1 MTAGKWITGLAVVV
15 CLAAGV
21 CTGQQ
26 VRQAPPQL
34 IAADSE
40 LAEYLVRARTLIDDG
55 TYELAIEILQSIL
68 SRSEVGFATDDLRH
82 FHSLRQE
89 VSRTIGQMPPEGMVL
104 YRMLYDPPAEQ
115 LYEQAMATGD
125 AGLLSQIAAEY
136 RHTSAGPKALDAMAQ
151 RSFDHAQFA
160 QAGRYWATSLELDIP
175 ADAVALTLARMA
187 AAYHMAHD
195 PATADQVLQR
205 LISEYPM
212 AEAAIAGGEQ
222 PLAEFVERMLRQPAP
237 VASRRELSG
246 WPGMGGI
253 PDGVG
258 IMADCATPQAP
269 RWRYP
274 QSDDG
279 RLLISLDH
287 MILSPD
293 QTAQGYNQFGR
304 SISQM
309 QMPSTSLKIRDGQV
323 MLQLSVGDEVST
335 MTVPAMIQPVLAG
348 DVLLFRDRRNIIAL
362 DVRSGQRRWEV
373 PFATELEGGQS
384 RAFPG
389 FYEFYMPFLTA
400 LYDSGHFSLTAA
412 DDMVFAVGGADGPSG
427 HMAEAMRGMMVMDD
441 SPPPKATEL
450 AAFSISHE
458 GRRIWSTTTSSD
470 ENAELSQCRFISPP
484 TVSGGRL
491 YILAVHM
498 ESYYLFCLDA
508 ESGSIV
514 WKAYVCQMPGVT
526 MEGISNPSLIGMLYR
541 GSPPAVAE
549 GRVTVLTNS
558 GVVSAFE
565 TDTGRAL
572 WAYQYDSSVNNVANL
587 PTDRGMMMPEPP
599 QMRLGNLILSPI
611 NPVIVTGGRV
621 IFLPADGN
629 DVLCLAADS
638 GRPLWARPRQ
648 GQHYLSALDRGRL
661 LLSRPGLIAAS
672 VATGQTLFEATLTDV
687 VGRPAVMRRAVLLS
701 GRARLYRL
709 DLSSDEI
716 TASDLTS
723 TILPTAN
730 AIVGNLI
737 TAEGRVIA
745 ANVSGVCS
753 YVDCDTVRRE
763 IAEQMSTV
771 SQAEQIDMHYE
782 RGWLAFYA
790 RQFEEAYAD
799 FLACQSLA
807 DSLGVAGPPQLRTKL
822 YLSCVG
828 WANQAA
834 EPEEMIALFDLAD
847 SYAQTDQERAHNALR
862 RAKYYESV
870 GDFQRAA
877 ALAHQILNL
886 YSGQELVDVAI
897 GPEADAEARFGEDL
911 PRIPVAELIHGRF
924 LYDMI
929 SRNGQ
934 ECYAAFDAEA
944 EAALTRAR
952 AGGNPT
958 AMLESAHRWP
968 NSKWADDSLY
978 EAAEIYYTRAV
989 QAEGD
994 LREEL
999 FAKASQALIRV
1010 ANWPGSS
1017 LAAPAQMMLAVTYA
1031 RQDKNVLVADACSAA
1046 RDLAQRML
1054 GDEADAMVIDFADVH
1069 GTLGE
1074 LTAATTS
1081 GSLDSRAQPARQE
1094 ALEMPVRQRFVI
1106 PGSGQIVLTGHD
1118 QPLLIDGDMVLVVDN
1133 HLMRVDPG
1141 ATDAESAVRW
1151 RMELPDQPEQ
1161 DNAWPELRGGVDSRG
1176 RTLAVTDGRLILGID
1191 AETGRLQRRKS
1202 CPGPSDAA
1210 PPTVA
1215 FADGLM
1221 VMVDATGDVH
1231 CFDVASGQLRWRS
1244 SLEVGA
1250 ARMAEIQL
1258 VGRYALVQDR
1268 HSRVVKCYDL
1278 QADGKELARWRGQ
1291 TAASARLMGENM
1303 VVVIVDGQLAAYDT
1317 ADLTRPLWRRTFPA
1331 DASAVVL
1338 WADREGVVVAYTGPT
1353 ACRLEVLSP
1362 RNGHTAG
1369 RAETVAAAGRPTVAV
1384 SVQLLDEELYVFC
1397 TTAEWGARPAPTALT
1412 APGQPVFTQKFDLT
1426 DGRLLWQRDYTP
1438 ESPGRRP
1445 PFRPMLTDEY
1455 LLTGF
1460 GDDGRVYVLSRQDGR
1475 LVEGGRFESVASRPA
1490 VVAGQLVI
1498 PTNTG
1503 VIFYGS
1509 NQ

>member
-1 MTAGKWITGLAVVV
+1 MTASKWITGLAVAV
-15 CLAAGV
+15 CLTSGV

-26 VRQAPPQL
+26 VRQPPPQL
-34 IAADSE
+34 IATDSE

-55 TYELAIEILQSIL
+55 TYELAIAILQSIL
-68 SRSEVGFATDDLRH
+68 SRSEVGFATDDSRH

-104 YRMLYDPPAEQ
+104 YRTLYDPPAEQ

-136 RHTSAGPKALDAMAQ
+136 LHTSLGPKALDAMAQ

-160 QAGRYWATSLELDIP
+160 QAGRYWAMSLELDIP

-195 PATADQVLQR
+195 PAAADRVFQR

-212 AEAAIAGGEQ
+212 VEAAIAGGEQ
-222 PLAEFVERMLRQPAP
+222 PLAGFVERMLRQPAP

-246 WPGMGGI
+246 WPGMGGV

-293 QTAQGYNQFGR
+293 RSTGVYGPSGR
-304 SISQM
+304 PIA

-323 MLQLSVGDEVST
+323 MLQLSVGDEVSS
-335 MTVPAMIQPVLAG
+335 MIVPAMIEPVLAG
-348 DVLLFRDRRNIIAL
+348 DVLLFRDRRKIIAL
-362 DVRSGQRRWEV
+362 DVRTGQRRWEV
-373 PFATELEGGQS
+373 PFATELEGGGQQPA
-384 RAFPG
+384 AFPG
-389 FYEFYMPFLTA
+389 FYGFYMPFLTA
-400 LYDSGHFSLTAA
+400 MYDSGHFSLTVA
-412 DDMVFAVGGADGPSG
+412 DDMVFAVGGAYGPSG
-427 HMAEAMRGMMVMDD
+427 HAAEAMRVMMDD
-441 SPPPKATEL
+441 SPPPRATEL

-484 TVSGGRL
+484 TVIGGRL

-514 WKAYVCQMPGVT
+514 WKAYVCQMPGVAVV
-526 MEGISNPSLIGMLYR
+526 GVSNPNLIGMLYR

-565 TDTGRAL
+565 ADTGRAL

-587 PTDRGMMMPEPP
+587 PTQRGMMMMPEPP
-599 QMRLGNLILSPI
+599 QIRLEGLIQSPI

-621 IFLPADGN
+621 IFLPADG
-629 DVLCLAADS
+629 DDLLCLAADS

-672 VATGQTLFEATLTDV
+672 VATGETLFEATLTDV
-687 VGRPAVMRRAVLLS
+687 VGRPAVMRRAALLS

-716 TASDLTS
+716 TASNLTS

-730 AIVGNLI
+730 AIAGNLI

-763 IAEQMSTV
+763 IAEQMSAAP
-771 SQAEQIDMHYE
+771 QAEQIDMHYE

-790 RQFEEAYAD
+790 GQFEEAYAD
-799 FLACQSLA
+799 FLASQSLA

-828 WANQAA
+828 WANQTA

-862 RAKYYESV
+862 KAKYYESV

-877 ALAHQILNL
+877 ALAHQILDH
-886 YSGQELVDVAI
+886 YSGQELVDISI
-897 GPEADAEARFGEDL
+897 GPEADAEARFGEDM

-929 SRNGQ
+929 SRHGQ

-958 AMLESAHRWP
+958 AMLKVAHRWP
-968 NSKWADDSLY
+968 NSKWADDSVY
-978 EAAEIYYTRAV
+978 EAAEIYYTRAA

-994 LREEL
+994 LRDEL

-1017 LAAPAQMMLAVTYA
+1017 LAAQAQMMLAVTYA
-1031 RQDKNVLVADACSAA
+1031 HQDKTVLVADACSAA
-1046 RDLAQRML
+1046 RDLAQRLL

-1074 LTAATTS
+1074 LTAAITS

-1094 ALEMPVRQRFVI
+1094 ALKMPVRQRFVI
-1106 PGSGQIVLTGHD
+1106 PGSGQIVLAGHD

-1133 HLMRVDPG
+1133 YLMRVDPG

-1151 RMELPDQPEQ
+1151 RMELPDQPEP
-1161 DNAWPELRGGVDSRG
+1161 DNARTRFRGGVDSRG
-1176 RTLAVTDGRLILGID
+1176 STLAVTDGRLILGID
-1191 AETGRLQRRKS
+1191 AETGQLQRQKP

-1210 PPTVA
+1210 PLTVA

-1221 VMVDATGDVH
+1221 VLVDATGEVH
-1231 CFDVASGQLRWRS
+1231 CFDVASGRLRWRS
-1244 SLEVGA
+1244 SLEVES
-1250 ARMAEIQL
+1250 ARTAEVQL

-1278 QADGKELARWRGQ
+1278 QADGKELARWQGQ

-1317 ADLTRPLWRRTFPA
+1317 ADLTRPLWRRTFAA
-1331 DASAVVL
+1331 DAVVL
-1338 WADREGVVVAYTGPT
+1338 WADREGVVVAYAGPT

-1362 RNGHTAG
+1362 HDGHTAG
-1369 RAETVAAAGRPTVAV
+1369 RAETVAAAGRPTAAV
-1384 SVQLLDEELYVFC
+1384 SLQLLDGELFVFC
-1397 TTAEWGARPAPTALT
+1397 TIAERGARPAPTPPT

-1438 ESPGRRP
+1438 ESPGRRL

-1460 GDDGRVYVLSRQDGR
+1460 GDDGRVYVLSRHDGR
-1475 LVEGGRFESVASRPA
+1475 PVEGGRFESVASRPA
-1490 VVAGQLVI
+1490 VVAGQLII
-1498 PTNTG
+1498 PTTTG